1 MIRDAIRQA
10 RQMDASTILEYFA
23 LLRGWL
29 KEHNQGQQCGW

>member
-23 LLRGWL
+23 LPRGW
-29 KEHNQGQQCGW
+29 